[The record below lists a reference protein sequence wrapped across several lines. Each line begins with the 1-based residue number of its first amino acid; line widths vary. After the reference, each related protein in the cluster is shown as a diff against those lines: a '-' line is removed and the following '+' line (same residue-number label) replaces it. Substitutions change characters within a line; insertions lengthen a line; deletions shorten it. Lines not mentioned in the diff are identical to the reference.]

1 MIILPS
7 QARDKH
13 GESTQKTDVAF
24 SFLAV
29 TALGLFLQH
38 GKERRLEAKEDERV
52 ARESALQRLVEAGV
66 EVEAAQAALRDSGWD
81 ADAAVRQLLGGS
93 GDDGHSGTLQ

>member
-38 GKERRLEAKEDERV
+38 QRV